1 MKTPALLGTMAKTVT
16 QNAGVGR
23 IKGLVTLLMANVHV

>member
-1 MKTPALLGTMAKTVT
+1 MKTHVLLGTMAKTVT